1 MWQASSSNYGTLHV
15 DPKPIIIAE
24 RYKFHKAEQE
34 DSETIRQYLA
44 KLQKLAETCEF
55 GLYREEAI
63 RDRFVCGLR
72 SQSIQRK
79 LLAEATLT
87 LQTAL
92 EKACASEL
100 TEKEASGFH
109 GSAYDVKKVE
119 GSFPEC
125 FSGHQLDTGASVR
138 IILSHVWSGVLAAKS
153 LRQTDVRL
161 KSYSGHEIPVLKEA
175 KVQVSYGD
183 QQACLPV
190 IVTAGDG
197 PALMGRNWLSVLRL
211 DWKQIKQIS
220 LEPCDRGESLV
231 SKYASLFDGGLGTI
245 KGVTAHLKLKENATP
260 QFFKPR
266 PVPFALK
273 EKIAEELKRLEGIGV
288 LQKVEF
294 SDWATPIVP
303 VLKPDGTVR
312 ICGDYKVTINP
323 TLDVPE
329 YPMPTAEE
337 LFTQLN
343 GGQSFS
349 KLDLSS
355 AYQQVLLDEESRPLT
370 LLLGPKR
377 GIPVLAASRL
387 QSWAIQL
394 SAYQYDIEY
403 RASKDHANADALS
416 RLPRK
421 TVEEPDDWNI
431 EADQVNRV
439 QMQRAPITVSQIRE
453 ATRGD
458 PVLSRVMHCI
468 LHGWSAEKCISDEFK
483 IYYNKQDEF
492 TVEDGCILRG
502 TRAVIPAKYQA
513 AVLSELHLN
522 HPGMV
527 RMKSLA
533 RLHVWWPSL
542 DHDAEQTVRDCH
554 ACQANRCK
562 SPEKVSSPWI
572 WPTRPWQRIHVDFA
586 GPFNGQMFLIVVDA
600 KSKWIEV
607 FPMSSTTA
615 STTIRALRFLFA
627 THGLPEV
634 IISHNGPQFVAQE
647 MKDFLKSNG
656 IRHCLSAPYHPASNG
671 ETERA
676 VRTFKESIKTMK
688 DEPGTQADK
697 LARLLL
703 SYRTTPHTAT
713 GCTPAEILMGRRI
726 RTRLDALHPDLSAGM
741 SEKTKL
747 GNHTTRRNFLPGDPV
762 MVRDYRDRKRPW
774 IKGVVQD
781 RVGPVTYHV
790 MITGRGITD
799 FTYWEEPKEVTGKK
813 IEFTR
818 VPFYIMGYN
827 FFDCQHGKDRN
838 AALKGK
844 QQQQRDE
851 DGDFILKKDR
861 FLAQPSKKANCPA
874 RNVCLVPNNAVSN
887 ECDDV

>member
-1 MWQASSSNYGTLHV
+1 MPRLTLIWDFSVNRAYRLEWRQIPAIFQQTV
-15 DPKPIIIAE
+15 DP
-24 RYKFHKAEQE
+24 
-34 DSETIRQYLA
+34 
-44 KLQKLAETCEF
+44 
-55 GLYREEAI
+55 
-63 RDRFVCGLR
+63 
-72 SQSIQRK
+72 
-79 LLAEATLT
+79 
-87 LQTAL
+87 
-92 EKACASEL
+92 
-100 TEKEASGFH
+100 
-109 GSAYDVKKVE
+109 
-119 GSFPEC
+119 
-125 FSGHQLDTGASVR
+125 
-138 IILSHVWSGVLAAKS
+138 ILSGLNGVGGILDD
-153 LRQTDVRL
+153 L
-161 KSYSGHEIPVLKEA
+161 
-175 KVQVSYGD
+175 
-183 QQACLPV
+183 
-190 IVTAGDG
+190 IVTG
-197 PALMGRNWLSVLRL
+197 PNDKEHIR
-211 DWKQIKQIS
+211 S
-220 LEPCDRGESLV
+220 LEN
-231 SKYASLFDGGLGTI
+231 T
-245 KGVTAHLKLKENATP
+245 
-260 QFFKPR
+260 
-266 PVPFALK
+266 
-273 EKIAEELKRLEGIGV
+273 LKRLDSMGVKLKKSKCVLMKPSVEYFAFVVDRHGIH
-288 LQKVEF
+288 LHH
-294 SDWATPIVP
+294 
-303 VLKPDGTVR
+303 L
-312 ICGDYKVTINP
+312 
-323 TLDVPE
+323 
-329 YPMPTAEE
+329 
-337 LFTQLN
+337 
-343 GGQSFS
+343 
-349 KLDLSS
+349 
-355 AYQQVLLDEESRPLT
+355 RPLT

-790 MITGRGITD
+790 MRRTGNCKICNSFEDQEKPGRKKKSKPGVKPRENSTAG
-799 FTYWEEPKEVTGKK
+799 PKEQVEMVKGMSSTLSFQQEPATLSFSVEVKSLESYRGSEPVYPEQLVENIKHEYTCPIYK
-813 IEFTR
+813 EPLELVKRTR
-818 VPFYIMGYN
+818 VWKTTDEVRRKTARQRSKVVAETRITLGGGAGGTQLKDEMRAIGRMEREALLKGAL
-827 FFDCQHGKDRN
+827 GKDFKITIPR
-838 AALKGK
+838 
-844 QQQQRDE
+844 
-851 DGDFILKKDR
+851 GDIL
-861 FLAQPSKKANCPA
+861 AVKADLSETWYKVRKLRRLRKA
-874 RNVCLVPNNAVSN
+874 
-887 ECDDV
+887 